1 MKKSIPVLIISILFY
16 SSVYAQNAQTTGKP
30 IAEIF
35 TDFHYT
41 PGDTCKY
48 TGFGINRAHLGYKY
62 TPEGN
67 FSSEI
72 MVNIGTPEDLLP
84 GSVSKRYA
92 YFREAAIIYTKD
104 KLTINFGIVNTR
116 IFDLQQGF
124 WGKRYLGPEYQAI
137 YGYGSVADLGV
148 VIDYRFSEFIKA
160 DFSLLNGKGYTN
172 IQPDNSLKT
181 AAGITITTP
190 EKLTVKLYGDVMKPF
205 GVWQSTMIA
214 FAGFKNDLL
223 SFGAEAS
230 YKTSLDLVHG
240 HDVWG
245 VSATG
250 SVFISKESE
259 IFARYDYAASLLLA
273 ESDLQWDYMK
283 DGTYFIGGIQHIFSK
298 NLKAALNYR
307 RANPYEPG
315 RKTLNSF
322 YLNAMFRF

>member
-1 MKKSIPVLIISILFY
+1 MKKNLSVLLFFLLTVTSI
-16 SSVYAQNAQTTGKP
+16 NAQLTQIPGKP
-30 IAEIF
+30 LMEIF

-41 PGDTCKY
+41 PGDTAKY

-62 TPEGN
+62 MPEGN

-72 MVNIGTPEDLLP
+72 MINIGTPEDLLP
-84 GSVSKRYA
+84 GAVPKRYA

-104 KLTINFGIVNTR
+104 RLTVNFGIVGTR
-116 IFDLQQGF
+116 TFDLQQGF
-124 WGKRYLGPEYQAI
+124 WGKRYLGPEFQAK

-148 VIDYRFSEFIKA
+148 VADYHFNDLVKV

-172 IQPDNSLKT
+172 IQFDNSLKT
-181 AAGITITTP
+181 AAGITITTAK
-190 EKLTVKLYGDVMKPF
+190 KLTLRIYADIMKPL

-214 FAGFKNDLL
+214 FAGLRDDHF

-230 YKTSLDLVHG
+230 YKTNLDLVNG

-245 VSATG
+245 ASATG
-250 SVFISKESE
+250 SVFLGEKSE
-259 IFARYDYAASLLLA
+259 IFMRYDYAASLLL
-273 ESDLQWDYMK
+273 ETEVLQWDYAT
-283 DGTYFIGGIQHIFSK
+283 DGTFIIAGLQHIFSD

-315 RKTLNSF
+315 GKVLNSV

>member
-1 MKKSIPVLIISILFY
+1 MKKTLPVLIISLLIFN
-16 SSVYAQNAQTTGKP
+16 SAQAQNAEMTGKP
-30 IAEIF
+30 IGEIF

-41 PGDTCKY
+41 PGDTTKY
-48 TGFGINRAHLGYKY
+48 SGFGINRAHLGYNY
-62 TPEGN
+62 TPDGN
-67 FSSEI
+67 FSCEI

-84 GSVSKRYA
+84 GSVPKRYA
-92 YFREAAIIYTKD
+92 YFREAAIAYTKN

-124 WGKRYLGPEYQAI
+124 WGKRYLGPEYQAQ

-148 VIDYRFSEFIKA
+148 VIDYRFSDIIKA

-172 IQPDNSLKT
+172 IQPDNSLKA
-181 AAGITITTP
+181 AAGITVKTP
-190 EKLTVKLYGDVMKPF
+190 EKLTVKLYGDVMKPS

-214 FAGFKNDLL
+214 FAGYKNNLL

-230 YKTSLDLVHG
+230 YKTNLDLIQG

-250 SVFISKESE
+250 SVFINEKTE
-259 IFARYDYAASLLLA
+259 IFARYDYAASLLLS
-273 ESDLQWDYMK
+273 ESVLRWDYVT
-283 DGTYFIGGIQHIFSK
+283 DGTFFMWGIQHIFSN

-315 RKTLNSF
+315 RKTLNSI
-322 YLNAMFRF
+322 YLNAMFKF